1 MDSERSVIDRNP
13 PSPQLRRRPVGAVA
27 GLALFAAG
35 VSVAAIPAGGFAR
48 HPRITAV
55 RAYADAHVSA
65 SAQNANYGKQRRL
78 TVDARPMK
86 RAYLRFEIDLKKGNV
101 LRVNLLLYSRT
112 RSQLGY
118 QVRLATG
125 SWRERRITFD
135 NAPRISP
142 RFVSSGRLRAR
153 AWKAVDITSLVGDDD
168 DEVNLAL
175 TTVAPAG
182 IVFASRE
189 SGMTGPRLVV
199 ERDDDGSGQVKNP
212 TTEPSPLFTP

>member
-1 MDSERSVIDRNP
+1 MAKRSLIDRIRP
-13 PSPQLRRRPVGAVA
+13 FPELRRRPVWAVA

-35 VSVAAIPAGGFAR
+35 VSVAAIPAGSSAR
-48 HPRITAV
+48 NPRISAV
-55 RAYADAHVSA
+55 RAYADAHVSV
-65 SAQNANYGKQRRL
+65 SAQDANYGKQRGL
-78 TVDARPMK
+78 TVDARPMT
-86 RAYLRFEIDLKKGNV
+86 RAYVRFGIDLEKGKV

-118 QVRLATG
+118 QVRLATE
-125 SWRERRITFD
+125 SWRERRITFE
-135 NAPRISP
+135 NAPRVSP
-142 RFVSSGRLRAR
+142 RYVSSGRLRAR
-153 AWKAVDITSLVGDDD
+153 AWKAVDITSLVGKNG

-199 ERDDDGSGQVKNP
+199 ERDDRDSGKGKNP
-212 TTEPSPLFTP
+212 TTEPPLPLTP

>member
-1 MDSERSVIDRNP
+1 MW
-13 PSPQLRRRPVGAVA
+13 AVA
-27 GLALFAAG
+27 GLALFTAG
-35 VSVAAIPAGGFAR
+35 VSVAAIPAGSSAR
-48 HPRITAV
+48 HPKIGAV

-65 SAQNANYGKQRRL
+65 SAQNANYGKHRGL
-78 TVDARPMK
+78 TVDARPMA
-86 RAYLRFEIDLKKGNV
+86 RAYLRFVIDLKKGNV

-118 QVRLATG
+118 QVRLATEG
-125 SWRERRITFD
+125 WRERRITFD
-135 NAPRISP
+135 NAPRVSP

-153 AWKAVDITSLVGDDD
+153 AWKAVDITSLVGDED
-168 DEVNLAL
+168 DEVNIAL

-199 ERDDDGSGQVKNP
+199 ERDEDGNGKGKNP
-212 TTEPSPLFTP
+212 TTESRPPFTP

>member
-1 MDSERSVIDRNP
+1 
-13 PSPQLRRRPVGAVA
+13 
-27 GLALFAAG
+27 
-35 VSVAAIPAGGFAR
+35 
-48 HPRITAV
+48 
-55 RAYADAHVSA
+55 VSA
-65 SAQNANYGKQRRL
+65 SAQDANYGKQRAL
-78 TVDARPMK
+78 TVDARPVT
-86 RAYLRFEIDLKKGNV
+86 RAYLRFEIDLKRGNV
-101 LRVNLLLYSRT
+101 TRVNLLLYSRT

-125 SWRERRITFD
+125 NWRERRITFD

-153 AWKAVDITSLVGDDD
+153 AWKAVDITSLVGEDA

-189 SGMTGPRLVV
+189 SGMTGPRLIV
-199 ERDDDGSGQVKNP
+199 ERDEDRSGKGKNP
-212 TTEPSPLFTP
+212 TTEPSPPFTP

>member
-1 MDSERSVIDRNP
+1 MAKRSLIDRIRTCP
-13 PSPQLRRRPVGAVA
+13 EPRRPPVWAVA

-35 VSVAAIPAGGFAR
+35 VSVAAIPAGSNDR
-48 HPRITAV
+48 NPRISAV

-78 TVDARPMK
+78 TVDARPMT
-86 RAYLRFEIDLKKGNV
+86 RAYLRFEIDVKKRNV

-118 QVRLATG
+118 QVRLATDT
-125 SWRERRITFD
+125 WRERRITFE
-135 NAPRISP
+135 NAPRVSP
-142 RFVSSGRLRAR
+142 RYVSSGRLRAR
-153 AWKAVDITSLVGDDD
+153 AWKAVDITSLVGEDD

-175 TTVAPAG
+175 TTVAPTG

-189 SGMTGPRLVV
+189 SGMKGPRLVV
-199 ERDDDGSGQVKNP
+199 ERNADGSGKGTNP
-212 TTEPSPLFTP
+212 TTEPPPPFTS

>member
-1 MDSERSVIDRNP
+1 MW
-13 PSPQLRRRPVGAVA
+13 AVA
-27 GLALFAAG
+27 GLALFTAG
-35 VSVAAIPAGGFAR
+35 ISVAAIPAGGVAR
-48 HPRITAV
+48 NPKISAV

-65 SAQNANYGKQRRL
+65 SAQNANYGKQRGL
-78 TVDARPMK
+78 TVDARPMT
-86 RAYLRFEIDLKKGNV
+86 RAYLRFEIDLKRGNL

-118 QVRLATG
+118 QVRLATS

-135 NAPRISP
+135 NSPRISP
-142 RFVSSGRLRAR
+142 RFVSSGRLRANH
-153 AWKAVDITSLVGDDD
+153 WKAVDITSLVGDDD

-189 SGMTGPRLVV
+189 SGLTGPRLVV
-199 ERDDDGSGQVKNP
+199 ERDDDGTGKAKNP
-212 TTEPSPLFTP
+212 TTEPPPPVTP